1 MKKDGK
7 MLLLSQSSPTSQK
20 MDGLSG
26 ISDKDR
32 QMTNQNMEN
41 DFSVNV
47 SIRSAP
53 KLFAIRSNIFLS
65 KCC

>member
-20 MDGLSG
+20 KDGLSG
-26 ISDKDR
+26 ISDKDSR

-47 SIRSAP
+47 SI
-53 KLFAIRSNIFLS
+53 
-65 KCC
+65 

>member
-1 MKKDGK
+1 MKITLTIPTRCSNQYFSMKKDGK

-20 MDGLSG
+20 MDGLND
-26 ISDKDR
+26 ISDKYR

-47 SIRSAP
+47 SI
-53 KLFAIRSNIFLS
+53 
-65 KCC
+65 